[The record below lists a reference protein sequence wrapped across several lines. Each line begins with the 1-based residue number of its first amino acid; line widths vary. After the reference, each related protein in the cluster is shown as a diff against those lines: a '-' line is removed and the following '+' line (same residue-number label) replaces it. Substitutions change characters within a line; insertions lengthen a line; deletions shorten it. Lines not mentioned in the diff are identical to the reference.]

1 MLDKPRAFTSRQQ
14 LHARLLVVFEIVRDA
29 DTFPTCV
36 IPRRYG
42 KYSTIMIGLRL
53 DKTPIIVVCQAGSCA
68 VFAYRRKGIVF
79 IVGAREVQIYW
90 RKSGDGFDTL
100 RR

>member
-1 MLDKPRAFTSRQQ
+1 
-14 LHARLLVVFEIVRDA
+14 
-29 DTFPTCV
+29 
-36 IPRRYG
+36 
-42 KYSTIMIGLRL
+42 MIGLRL

-90 RKSGDGFDTL
+90 RKSGDDFDTL